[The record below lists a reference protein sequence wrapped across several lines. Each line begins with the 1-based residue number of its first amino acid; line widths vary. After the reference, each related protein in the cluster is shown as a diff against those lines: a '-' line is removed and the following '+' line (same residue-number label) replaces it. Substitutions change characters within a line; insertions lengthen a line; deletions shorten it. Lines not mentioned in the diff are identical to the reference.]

1 MSLEQKVADICNDIY
16 KKQPTKCEVLDSL
29 TNFVFKL
36 TFEEDKPP
44 VVLKIINR
52 NTVNFFLFRSEEN
65 EQLLKSKGYMADW
78 ILHDTPAF
86 RIERFIPNEPITTE
100 KYRDHNIRLM
110 MTRHIAEFHSLDST
124 KDPKKLQM
132 VDLYDHVYNNIEVQI
147 TKNLNGNPETKR
159 VFEVLEHF
167 REFFKSVLVPNSLT
181 EEIVLCHNDLLSGNV
196 LFDLEKQ
203 QLALIDFE
211 YGGYSFPEN
220 DIYNMLI
227 ESTYDYA
234 ITDGLGYEQDMS
246 TFPSDDQLKEILR
259 FYLFFRKHWK
269 EFKNEK
275 DLPENAERYRQD
287 PRMKDVDQKE
297 LDALLKRFFLL
308 GNITNIY
315 WSIWSFFI
323 FKKEGKIFNYLEFG
337 FHRYRDFL
345 WGLEKYKTIN

>member
-1 MSLEQKVADICNDIY
+1 MSLEQKVAAICQEVY
-16 KKQPTKCEVLDSL
+16 QRQPIKSEVLDSL

-36 TFEEDKPP
+36 TFEESKPP

-52 NTVNFFLFRSEEN
+52 NTVNFFLFRSVEN

-78 ILHDTPAF
+78 ILHDTVTY
-86 RIERFIPNEPITTE
+86 RIERFIPNEPITTD
-100 KYRDHNIRLM
+100 KYRDHNIRLL
-110 MTRHIAEFHSLDST
+110 MTKHIAEFHSLDST

-132 VDLYDHVYNNIEVQI
+132 VDLYDNVYGNIEAEI
-147 TKNLNGNPETKR
+147 KKNLEGNPESKR
-159 VFEVLEHF
+159 VFEILDHYKDFV
-167 REFFKSVLVPNSLT
+167 KNVLVPHSLT

-196 LFDLEKQ
+196 LFNLENQ

-220 DIYNMLI
+220 DIFNMLI

-234 ITDGLGYEQDMS
+234 ITDGLGYDQDMS
-246 TFPSDDQLKEILR
+246 TFPSEEKLKEILR

-269 EFKNEK
+269 DFKNEK
-275 DLPENAERYRQD
+275 DLPDAVEKYRQD
-287 PRMKDVDQKE
+287 PRMKEVDQKE
-297 LDALLKRFFLL
+297 LDALYKRFFLL
-308 GNITNIY
+308 GNITNMY

-337 FHRYRDFL
+337 FQRYRDFL
-345 WGLEKYKTIN
+345 WSLEKYNTLN

>member
-1 MSLEQKVADICNDIY
+1 MSFEEKIATICQEVY
-16 KKQPTKCEVLDSL
+16 QRQPNKCEVLDSL

-52 NTVNFFLFRSEEN
+52 NTVNFFLFRSIEN

-78 ILHDTPAF
+78 ILHDTVTY

-100 KYRDHNIRLM
+100 KYRDHNIRLL
-110 MTRHIAEFHSLDST
+110 MTRHIAEFHCLDST

-132 VDLYDHVYNNIEVQI
+132 VDLYDNVYGNIEAEI
-147 TKNLNGNPETKR
+147 RKNLNNNPESQR
-159 VFEVLEHF
+159 VFDILDHYKDYV
-167 REFFKSVLVPNSLT
+167 KNVLVPYSST
-181 EEIVLCHNDLLSGNV
+181 EEIVLCHNDLLSGNI
-196 LFDLEKQ
+196 LFNLESQ

-211 YGGYSFPEN
+211 YGGFSFPEN
-220 DIYNMLI
+220 DIFNMLI

-234 ITDGLGYEQDMS
+234 VTEGLGYEQDQS
-246 TFPSDDQLKEILR
+246 TFPSNDQLKEILQ
-259 FYLFFRKHWK
+259 FYLFFRKHWS

-275 DLPENAERYRQD
+275 DLPETVEKYRQD
-287 PRMKDVDQKE
+287 LRMKEVDQKE
-297 LDALLKRFFLL
+297 LDALFRRFFLL
-308 GNITNIY
+308 GNITNMY

-337 FHRYRDFL
+337 FQRYRDFL
-345 WGLEKYKTIN
+345 WSLEQYKALN